1 MTPIRRLLLASLVAV
16 ALLGA
21 AGGTAP
27 AHAQGDTTAVA
38 LNTKDGSSLFKFAF
52 QVRRTMRDVVD
63 STNAAVAVSSCSDCR
78 TVAVSFQVLLVGGDA
93 STQTPTNLALAI
105 NQNCSSCDTAA
116 FAYQFVLG
124 TDGPAHFTAEGN
136 RRLEELRK
144 RLKDLETTTLSD
156 TELNAILDQAA
167 AELRDIIQHELV
179 PAGNPGDP
187 GGGTQDATPAA
198 GPDAASSPAAEPSP
212 TGTPAAT
219 ASPSP
224 EATPTESPT
233 VTPST
238 TPSATP

>member
-1 MTPIRRLLLASLVAV
+1 MTQFRRILIAALLAV

-21 AGGTAP
+21 AGGSAP
-27 AHAQGDTTAVA
+27 ALAQGDTTAVA

-63 STNAAVAVSSCSDCR
+63 STNAAVAVSSCTDCR

-124 TDGPAHFTAEGN
+124 TNGPAHFTAEGN
-136 RRLEELRK
+136 QRLEALRK

-167 AELRDIIQHELV
+167 AELSDIIATELV
-179 PAGNPGDP
+179 PAGKPPDAPGV
-187 GGGTQDATPAA
+187 
-198 GPDAASSPAAEPSP
+198 GPDAAATATPAPPGATPTPTASPPPSETPTPTATPSP
-212 TGTPAAT
+212 TVTPAAT
-219 ASPSP
+219 AT
-224 EATPTESPT
+224 ATP
-233 VTPST
+233 
-238 TPSATP
+238 

>member
-1 MTPIRRLLLASLVAV
+1 MTQFRRILIAALLAV

-21 AGGTAP
+21 AGGSSP
-27 AHAQGDTTAVA
+27 ALAQGDTTAVA

-63 STNAAVAVSSCSDCR
+63 STNAAVAVSSCADCR
-78 TVAVSFQVLLVGGDA
+78 TVAVSFQVLLVGSDA

-136 RRLEELRK
+136 KRLEELRK

-167 AELRDIIQHELV
+167 AELRDIIATELV
-179 PAGNPGDP
+179 PAGKP
-187 GGGTQDATPAA
+187 QDATT
-198 GPDAASSPAAEPSP
+198 GPDAAASPTATPPPGATPTPTASPPPSETATPTATPSP
-212 TGTPAAT
+212 TATPAAT
-219 ASPSP
+219 AT
-224 EATPTESPT
+224 ATP
-233 VTPST
+233 
-238 TPSATP
+238 